1 VGAFDL
7 ACDVTCDLALAL
19 AFVAA
24 GSGSSNRAAVAV
36 AFQLFSWQPAL
47 VRHRLNAAVLLKGLT
62 MPKRCLCYA
71 AAVLL
76 VLMISQPMNSQQ
88 HSQPSD
94 ASHAA
99 AAQKFAALSDQ
110 FMKDSLAWSPVS
122 ASAAG
127 YHSHMD
133 PRSGRPIAL
142 DALLDDF
149 SPESF
154 ATQRDFYT
162 NWRERFHKETP
173 PSSLDPED
181 AADWQLIDD
190 QIGLN
195 LLEFDHIQSYK
206 HNPTVV
212 VELIGNALF
221 LPLTQN
227 YASRDVRVGHVL
239 SRVKQIPRLLAQV
252 QPYLSDSDSVWIST
266 AVDENAGNI
275 DLMEHTLA
283 AEIPSGSPQKAEYD
297 AVAPPAVK
305 SLRDFSTWL
314 QNSLAKQPSNFTWRL
329 GKDFYDRKFALV
341 METSVTPEEVLAN
354 AEQDMKSVRAEMLQ
368 IAIPLH
374 AQMYPDHA
382 DHSNLDE
389 HDRQNLII
397 YEVLEKISDQ
407 HPTADQLQATIEAD
421 LAGITKLIREKK
433 IVTLGSRDN
442 LKVIPTPPFERGI
455 YSVAGFHSAPPLE
468 PQAEAQYW
476 VTPIDPQT
484 PAAKVES
491 KLREYNDFTL
501 QWLSIHEALP
511 GHYVQFE
518 HLNNIQ
524 PERRRLLRSL
534 YANGAYVE
542 GWAEYIAQVMMDEG
556 FLDNDPRFRMVMRKI
571 RLRVISN
578 AILDIK
584 MHTMNMTD
592 RQAFDL
598 MTTESFQ
605 TQAEAEGKLLRVKL
619 SSTQLPTYYVGI
631 REWFALRQKYQAAAG
646 KNFNLLEFHD
656 LVLDEGP
663 LPVPVVEK
671 LVMPSAK
678 Q

>member
-1 VGAFDL
+1 MP
-7 ACDVTCDLALAL
+7 
-19 AFVAA
+19 
-24 GSGSSNRAAVAV
+24 RRW
-36 AFQLFSWQPAL
+36 LF
-47 VRHRLNAAVLLKGLT
+47 
-62 MPKRCLCYA
+62 CA
-71 AAVLL
+71 AAVPLM
-76 VLMISQPMNSQQ
+76 LMISQRSNSQQ
-88 HSQPSD
+88 QQQLQPSD
-94 ASHAA
+94 TSHSAAS
-99 AAQKFAALSDQ
+99 QKFAALSDQ
-110 FMKDSLAWSPVS
+110 FMKDSLALSPTS

-127 YHSHMD
+127 YHTHRD
-133 PRSGRPIAL
+133 AKTGKTIAL
-142 DALLDDF
+142 DAVLDNL
-149 SPESF
+149 SLESI
-154 ATQRDFYT
+154 AQQRAFYAA
-162 NWRERFHKETP
+162 WRERFHKETP
-173 PSSLDPED
+173 ASALDLED
-181 AADWQLIDD
+181 AADWHLIDD
-190 QIGLN
+190 QTGLN
-195 LLEFDHIQSYK
+195 LLEFDRIQSYK

-212 VELIGNALF
+212 VELIGSALF

-227 YASRDVRVGHVL
+227 YASHDVRVGHVL
-239 SRVKQIPRLLAQV
+239 ARVSQIPRLLTQV
-252 QPYLSDSDSVWIST
+252 QPYLIDSDPVWIST
-266 AVDENAGNI
+266 AVQENAGNI
-275 DLMEHTLA
+275 DLIEHMLA
-283 AEIPSGSPQKAEYD
+283 AEIPAGSPRKAEYD

-305 SLRDFSTWL
+305 ALADFSAWL
-314 QNSLAKQPSNFTWRL
+314 QNTLAKQPSNLTWRL
-329 GKDFYDRKFALV
+329 GKELYDQKFALV
-341 METSVTPEEVLAN
+341 METPVTPTEVLAS
-354 AEQDMKSVRAEMLQ
+354 AEQDMQSVRAEMLQ
-368 IAIPLH
+368 VALPLH
-374 AQMYPDHA
+374 AQMYPDHN
-382 DHSNLDE
+382 DHSNLAE

-397 YEVLEKISDQ
+397 QEVLQKISDH
-407 HPTADQLQATIEAD
+407 HPSRDQLQSTIEAD
-421 LAGITKLIREKK
+421 LVNITKFIREKQ
-433 IVTLGSRDN
+433 IVSLSSRDN

-476 VTPIDPQT
+476 VTPIDPQM
-484 PAAKVES
+484 PEAKAES

-511 GHYVQFE
+511 GHYIQFE

-592 RQAFDL
+592 QEAMDL
-598 MTTESFQ
+598 MIEESFQ
-605 TQAEAEGKLLRVKL
+605 TQAEADGKLQRVKL
-619 SSTQLPTYYVGI
+619 SSTQLPTYYVGV
-631 REWFALRQKYQAAAG
+631 REWLALRQKYQAAAN
-646 KNFNLLEFHD
+646 KNFNMLKFHD

>member
-1 VGAFDL
+1 MPRRCITL
-7 ACDVTCDLALAL
+7 ACAI
-19 AFVAA
+19 
-24 GSGSSNRAAVAV
+24 
-36 AFQLFSWQPAL
+36 
-47 VRHRLNAAVLLKGLT
+47 LLT
-62 MPKRCLCYA
+62 
-71 AAVLL
+71 
-76 VLMISQPMNSQQ
+76 LMISQRSNSQQ
-88 HSQPSD
+88 GQTSD
-94 ASHAA
+94 AARAA
-99 AAQKFAALSDQ
+99 AAKKFAVLSDQ
-110 FMKDSLAWSPVS
+110 FMKDSLSWSPVS

-133 PRSGRPIAL
+133 PRSGRPLAL

-149 SPESF
+149 SPQSF
-154 ATQRDFYT
+154 ATQRDFYA
-162 NWRERFHKETP
+162 NWRDRFHKETP
-173 PSSLDPED
+173 LSALDPED

-190 QIGLN
+190 QIGLD
-195 LLEFDHIQSYK
+195 LLEFDRIQSYK

-227 YASRDVRVGHVL
+227 YAPHDVRVGHVL
-239 SRVKQIPRLLAQV
+239 SRVSQIPRLLAQV
-252 QPYLSDSDSVWIST
+252 QPYLGDSDPVWIST
-266 AVDENAGNI
+266 AVEENAGNI
-275 DLMEHTLA
+275 DLIEHTLA
-283 AEIPSGSPQKAEYD
+283 AEIPAGSPQKAKYD

-305 SLRDFSTWL
+305 ALQDFSAWL
-314 QNSLAKQPSNFTWRL
+314 QSSLAKQPSTLTWRL
-329 GKDFYDRKFALV
+329 GKELYAQKFALV
-341 METSVTPEEVLAN
+341 METAVTPEEVLAS
-354 AEQDMKSVRAEMLQ
+354 AEQDMKSVRTEMLQ
-368 IAIPLH
+368 IALPLH
-374 AQMYPDHA
+374 AQMYPDHN
-382 DHSNLDE
+382 DHSNLAE
-389 HDRQNLII
+389 HDRENFII
-397 YEVLEKISDQ
+397 EEVLQKISDH
-407 HPTADQLQATIEAD
+407 HPTPDQLQPTIEAD
-421 LAGITKLIREKK
+421 LVTITKFIREKK
-433 IVTLGSRDN
+433 IVSLSSRDN

-476 VTPIDPQT
+476 VTPIDPQM

-511 GHYVQFE
+511 GHYIQFE

-592 RQAFDL
+592 QEALDL
-598 MTTESFQ
+598 MTKESFQ
-605 TQAEAEGKLLRVKL
+605 TQAEAEGKLLRVEL

-646 KNFNLLEFHD
+646 KNFNLLKFHD

-671 LVMPSAK
+671 LVMPAAK

>member
-1 VGAFDL
+1 MPRRCITL
-7 ACDVTCDLALAL
+7 ACAI
-19 AFVAA
+19 
-24 GSGSSNRAAVAV
+24 
-36 AFQLFSWQPAL
+36 
-47 VRHRLNAAVLLKGLT
+47 LLT
-62 MPKRCLCYA
+62 
-71 AAVLL
+71 
-76 VLMISQPMNSQQ
+76 LMISQRSNSQQ
-88 HSQPSD
+88 GQTSD
-94 ASHAA
+94 AARAA
-99 AAQKFAALSDQ
+99 AAKKFAVLSDQ
-110 FMKDSLAWSPVS
+110 FMKDSLSWSPVS

-133 PRSGRPIAL
+133 PRSGRPLAL

-149 SPESF
+149 SPQSF
-154 ATQRDFYT
+154 ATQRDFYA
-162 NWRERFHKETP
+162 NWRDRFHKETP
-173 PSSLDPED
+173 LSALDPED

-190 QIGLN
+190 QIGLD
-195 LLEFDHIQSYK
+195 LLEFDRIQSYK

-227 YASRDVRVGHVL
+227 YAPHDVRVGHVL
-239 SRVKQIPRLLAQV
+239 SRVSQIPRLLAQV
-252 QPYLSDSDSVWIST
+252 QPYLGDSDPVWIST
-266 AVDENAGNI
+266 AVEENAGNI
-275 DLMEHTLA
+275 DLIEHTLA
-283 AEIPSGSPQKAEYD
+283 AEIPAGSPQKAKYD

-305 SLRDFSTWL
+305 ALQDFSAWL
-314 QNSLAKQPSNFTWRL
+314 QSSLAKQPSTLTWRL
-329 GKDFYDRKFALV
+329 GKELYAQKFALV
-341 METSVTPEEVLAN
+341 METAVTPEEVLAS
-354 AEQDMKSVRAEMLQ
+354 AEQDMKSVRTEMLQ
-368 IAIPLH
+368 IALPLH
-374 AQMYPDHA
+374 AQMYPDHN
-382 DHSNLDE
+382 DHSNLAE
-389 HDRQNLII
+389 HDRENFII
-397 YEVLEKISDQ
+397 EEVLQKISDH
-407 HPTADQLQATIEAD
+407 HPTPDQLQPTIEAD
-421 LAGITKLIREKK
+421 LVSITKFIREKK
-433 IVTLGSRDN
+433 IVSLSSRDN

-476 VTPIDPQT
+476 VTPIDPQM

-511 GHYVQFE
+511 GHYIQFE

-592 RQAFDL
+592 QEALDL
-598 MTTESFQ
+598 MTKESFQ

-646 KNFNLLEFHD
+646 KNFNLLKFYD

-671 LVMPSAK
+671 LVMPAAK

>member
-1 VGAFDL
+1 
-7 ACDVTCDLALAL
+7 
-19 AFVAA
+19 
-24 GSGSSNRAAVAV
+24 
-36 AFQLFSWQPAL
+36 
-47 VRHRLNAAVLLKGLT
+47 
-62 MPKRCLCYA
+62 MPRRCLTCA
-71 AAVLL
+71 AAVFL
-76 VLMISQPMNSQQ
+76 VLMISQRSNSQKQ
-88 HSQPSD
+88 GQPPE
-94 ASHAA
+94 ASRAA
-99 AAQKFAALSDQ
+99 ASQKFAALSDQ

-127 YHSHMD
+127 YHLHLD
-133 PRSGRPIAL
+133 PRSGRPIAE

-149 SPESF
+149 SPQSF
-154 ATQRDFYT
+154 ETQREFYAD
-162 NWRERFHKETP
+162 WRERFHKETP
-173 PSSLDPED
+173 PASLDPED

-227 YASRDVRVGHVL
+227 YASHDVRVGHVL
-239 SRVKQIPRLLAQV
+239 ARVSQIPRLLAQV
-252 QPYLSDSDSVWIST
+252 QPYLSDSDPIWIST
-266 AVDENAGNI
+266 AVEENAGNI
-275 DLMEHTLA
+275 DLIEHTLA
-283 AEIPSGSPQKAEYD
+283 AEIPAGSPRKAEYD
-297 AVAPPAVK
+297 AVAPPALK
-305 SLRDFSTWL
+305 ALQDFSAWL
-314 QNSLAKQPSNFTWRL
+314 QNSLAKQPSNLTWRL
-329 GKDFYDRKFALV
+329 GKDLYDQKFELV
-341 METSVTPEEVLAN
+341 METSITPAEVLAS

-368 IAIPLH
+368 IALPLH
-374 AQMYPDHA
+374 AQMYPDHN
-382 DHSNLDE
+382 DHSDLAE
-389 HDRQNLII
+389 HERQNLII
-397 YEVLEKISDQ
+397 QEVLQKISD
-407 HPTADQLQATIEAD
+407 HHTTPDQLQPTIEAD
-421 LAGITKLIREKK
+421 LAGITKFIREKQ
-433 IVTLGSRDN
+433 IVSLSSRDN

-491 KLREYNDFTL
+491 KLREYNNFTL

-511 GHYVQFE
+511 GHYIQFE

-556 FLDNDPRFRMVMRKI
+556 FLDNDPRFRLVMRKI

-584 MHTMNMTD
+584 MHTMSMSD
-592 RQAFDL
+592 QEAMDL
-598 MTTESFQ
+598 MTKESFQ
-605 TQAEAEGKLLRVKL
+605 TQAEADGKLQRAKL

-646 KNFNLLEFHD
+646 KNFNLLKFHD

-663 LPVPVVEK
+663 LSVPVVEK

-678 Q
+678 L

>member
-1 VGAFDL
+1 MARRCVSF
-7 ACDVTCDLALAL
+7 ACAI
-19 AFVAA
+19 F
-24 GSGSSNRAAVAV
+24 
-36 AFQLFSWQPAL
+36 
-47 VRHRLNAAVLLKGLT
+47 
-62 MPKRCLCYA
+62 
-71 AAVLL
+71 L
-76 VLMISQPMNSQQ
+76 VLMISQRSNSQQ
-88 HSQPSD
+88 QSQPSV
-94 ASHAA
+94 ASGAA

-110 FMKDSLAWSPVS
+110 FMKDSLSWSPVS

-127 YHSHMD
+127 YHLHMD
-133 PRSGRPIAL
+133 PRSGRAIAE

-149 SPESF
+149 SPQSF
-154 ATQRDFYT
+154 ATQREFYAD
-162 NWRERFHKETP
+162 WREHFHKETP
-173 PSSLDPED
+173 QSALDPED

-195 LLEFDHIQSYK
+195 LLEFDRIQSYK

-227 YASRDVRVGHVL
+227 YAPHDVRVGHVL
-239 SRVKQIPRLLAQV
+239 ARVSQIPRLLAQV
-252 QPYLSDSDSVWIST
+252 QPYLSDSDPIWIST
-266 AVDENAGNI
+266 AVEENAGNI
-275 DLMEHTLA
+275 DLIEHTLA
-283 AEIPSGSPQKAEYD
+283 AEIPAGSPRKAEYD
-297 AVAPPAVK
+297 AVAPPALK
-305 SLRDFSTWL
+305 ALHDFSAWL
-314 QNSLAKQPSNFTWRL
+314 QNSLAKQPSNLTWRL
-329 GKDFYDRKFALV
+329 GTELYDQKFALV
-341 METSVTPEEVLAN
+341 METSITPAEVLAS
-354 AEQDMKSVRAEMLQ
+354 AEQDMQSVRAEMLQ
-368 IAIPLH
+368 IALPLH
-374 AQMYPDHA
+374 AQMYPDHN
-382 DHSNLDE
+382 DHSNLGE
-389 HDRQNLII
+389 HDRQNLVIA
-397 YEVLEKISDQ
+397 EVLQKISD
-407 HPTADQLQATIEAD
+407 HHTTPDQLQPTIEAD
-421 LAGITKLIREKK
+421 LVGITKFIREKQ
-433 IVTLGSRDN
+433 IVSLSSRDN

-476 VTPIDPQT
+476 VTPIDPQM
-484 PAAKVES
+484 PAVKVES
-491 KLREYNDFTL
+491 KLREYNNFTL

-511 GHYVQFE
+511 GHYIQFE

-556 FLDNDPRFRMVMRKI
+556 FLDNDPRFRLVMRKI

-584 MHTMNMTD
+584 MHTMNMSD
-592 RQAFDL
+592 QEAMDL
-598 MTTESFQ
+598 MTKESFQ
-605 TQAEAEGKLLRVKL
+605 TQAEADGKLQRAKL

-631 REWFALRQKYQAAAG
+631 REWFALRKKYQAAAG
-646 KNFNLLEFHD
+646 KNFNLLKFHD

-671 LVMPSAK
+671 LIMPSAK

>member
-1 VGAFDL
+1 
-7 ACDVTCDLALAL
+7 
-19 AFVAA
+19 
-24 GSGSSNRAAVAV
+24 
-36 AFQLFSWQPAL
+36 
-47 VRHRLNAAVLLKGLT
+47 
-62 MPKRCLCYA
+62 
-71 AAVLL
+71 
-76 VLMISQPMNSQQ
+76 MISQRSNSQQ
-88 HSQPSD
+88 QSQPSV
-94 ASHAA
+94 ASGAA

-110 FMKDSLAWSPVS
+110 FMKDSLSWSPVS

-127 YHSHMD
+127 YHLHMD
-133 PRSGRPIAL
+133 PRSGRAIAE

-149 SPESF
+149 SPQSF
-154 ATQRDFYT
+154 ATQREFYAD
-162 NWRERFHKETP
+162 WREHFHKETP
-173 PSSLDPED
+173 QSALDPED

-195 LLEFDHIQSYK
+195 LLEFDRIQSYK

-227 YASRDVRVGHVL
+227 YAPHDVRVGHVL
-239 SRVKQIPRLLAQV
+239 ARVSQIPRLLAQV
-252 QPYLSDSDSVWIST
+252 QPYLSDSDPIWIST
-266 AVDENAGNI
+266 AVEENAGNI
-275 DLMEHTLA
+275 DLIEHTLA
-283 AEIPSGSPQKAEYD
+283 AEIPAGSPRKAEYD
-297 AVAPPAVK
+297 AVAPPALK
-305 SLRDFSTWL
+305 ALHDFSAWL
-314 QNSLAKQPSNFTWRL
+314 QNSLAKQPSNLTWRL
-329 GKDFYDRKFALV
+329 GTELYDQKFALV
-341 METSVTPEEVLAN
+341 METSITPAEVLAS
-354 AEQDMKSVRAEMLQ
+354 AEQDMQSVRAEMLQ
-368 IAIPLH
+368 IALPLH
-374 AQMYPDHA
+374 AQMYPDHN
-382 DHSNLDE
+382 DHSNLGE
-389 HDRQNLII
+389 HDRQNLVIA
-397 YEVLEKISDQ
+397 EVLQNISA
-407 HPTADQLQATIEAD
+407 HHTTPDQLQPTIEAD
-421 LAGITKLIREKK
+421 LVGITKFIRYKQ
-433 IVTLGSRDN
+433 IVSLSSRDN

-476 VTPIDPQT
+476 VTPIDPQM
-484 PAAKVES
+484 PAVKVES
-491 KLREYNDFTL
+491 KLREYNNFTL

-511 GHYVQFE
+511 GHYIQFE

-556 FLDNDPRFRMVMRKI
+556 FLDNDPRFRLVMRKI

-584 MHTMNMTD
+584 MHTMNMSD
-592 RQAFDL
+592 QEAMDL
-598 MTTESFQ
+598 MTKESFQ
-605 TQAEAEGKLLRVKL
+605 TQAEADGKLQRAKL

-631 REWFALRQKYQAAAG
+631 REWFALRKKYQAAAG
-646 KNFNLLEFHD
+646 KNFNLLKFHD

-671 LVMPSAK
+671 LIMPSAK